1 MTLVFI
7 FCNEWRSVYSRRK
20 PPSPSLLSR
29 SLSASCLSPRRFIDI
44 HYIKLGVSSWKC
56 FVKGAFVIIPGGK
69 SDQHPREFTP
79 VFHSCLVAECLLP
92 EVLRI
97 PCKHITILMAVR
109 WKSAW
114 LFVWENLNS
123 SFQISKG
130 WVAICSSIFV
140 LSPSQP
146 HAKTR
151 MFYYHLLVL
160 VIRFFNLPFPLL
172 LPFALSES
180 VELTETELFQCLK
193 EKLDITAMRHSLTAY

>member
-1 MTLVFI
+1 MSEGVCI
-7 FCNEWRSVYSRRK
+7 AEE
-20 PPSPSLLSR
+20 SLLP
-29 SLSASCLSPRRFIDI
+29 LLYSP
-44 HYIKLGVSSWKC
+44 GVSVHPVSPPEDLLT
-56 FVKGAFVIIPGGK
+56 FIILNKGWVLESILLRELLWLYPVGK
-69 SDQHPREFTP
+69 AINTRDWEFTP

-114 LFVWENLNS
+114 LFVWGNLNS
-123 SFQISKG
+123 SFQISKE
-130 WVAICSSIFV
+130 WAAICSSIFV

-193 EKLDITAMRHSLTAY
+193 EKLDISAMRHSLTAY